1 MWTNAERNP
10 ASSAVVRVK
19 AIGLVVFTRVSVVS
33 SLFELRNM
41 PAALRHISE
50 RYFLGRRMLGILNQR
65 SSDDICNRM
74 GRNLRPCGPFH
85 FFLFLSDAFVF
96 LSLSILFFCTM
107 RDDVDIRSYIREDKG
122 AWLIIILM
130 KSRKK
135 WMRISLYSPCL

>member
-1 MWTNAERNP
+1 
-10 ASSAVVRVK
+10 
-19 AIGLVVFTRVSVVS
+19 
-33 SLFELRNM
+33 
-41 PAALRHISE
+41 
-50 RYFLGRRMLGILNQR
+50 MLGILNQR

-96 LSLSILFFCTM
+96 FISIDIIFCTM

-135 WMRISLYSPCL
+135 